1 MLEQACEC
9 YDSTRSSINTN
20 KILSGIYALVSLACC
35 SGFVQL
41 KLCAEKKEVGGQ
53 LCPTVQQNRPDGL
66 GSSWNAADD
75 LGARGDDPDLPS
87 HGSW

>member
-1 MLEQACEC
+1 MAFTHWCLLLVALDLFSPNSGWAVFQ
-9 YDSTRSSINTN
+9 
-20 KILSGIYALVSLACC
+20 LSLLFFTV
-35 SGFVQL
+35 L
-41 KLCAEKKEVGGQ
+41 KRNRLGGQ